1 MPSPRIALDTQS
13 ARTKDA
19 NGFLH
24 VQDNPVTREQVA
36 VYYGYEIPQC
46 EELGLDPQKEYRL
59 YRPGSELAKAAPTIC
74 RLPLELM
81 HNDTDAENLPKA
93 EIIGALGSDPRF
105 DGEYLRVSL
114 CVHDADA
121 IRRIEDN
128 ELKELSLAYLYDLD
142 MTPGQWQ
149 GQAYDGIMRNLRGNH
164 LALVDMGRAGPTVA
178 VRDNA
183 PKPQTTEPKMSK
195 KKTVSLSAGLAGRLL
210 RLLKGRRMA
219 QDADPGEIEA
229 QEKALT
235 EELTQQK
242 VLELVENAVDGDPE
256 SEPGKDSD
264 DPPAKDEG
272 DPATKAVDNEQRAQL
287 MDLLADLPEDK
298 RAAIAALLEKLLPA
312 AASDEEQPPKAADSE
327 EPEGEGKAKDEGE
340 PADPKKTAADAANAA
355 LTKVQSIMDAQR
367 ETRPILGE
375 TTVNVAR
382 DSAEDLYRLAL
393 DRMGIDTS
401 GMPKNALRHS
411 FLAVMKTRNQGWV
424 SPVRAQDAAPESA
437 KGCFS
442 NLNRLRKSR

>member
-1 MPSPRIALDTQS
+1 MPRPNIALDVQS

-81 HNDTDAENLPKA
+81 HNDTDAQNLPKA

-121 IRRIEDN
+121 IRRIESE

-149 GQAYDGIMRNLRGNH
+149 GQAYDGVMRNLKGNH

-183 PKPQTTEPKMSK
+183 PKPQTTEPQMSK

-235 EELTQQK
+235 EELAQQK
-242 VLELVENAVDGDPE
+242 VLELVENAVDGDPA
-256 SEPGKDSD
+256 SEPGNDND

-272 DPATKAVDNEQRAQL
+272 DPAANAADNEQRVQL

-298 RAAIAALLEKLLPA
+298 RTAIAALLEKLLPA
-312 AASDEEQPPKAADSE
+312 AASDGEQPPKAADSDD
-327 EPEGEGKAKDEGE
+327 PPAKDEGE
-340 PADPKKTAADAANAA
+340 PAAPEKTAADAANAA

-382 DSAEDLYRLAL
+382 DSAEDLYRMAL
-393 DRMGIDTS
+393 VRLGVDTS

-411 FLAVMKTRNQGWV
+411 FLAAMKTRNQGWV

-437 KGCFS
+437 KGCFA
-442 NLNRLRKSR
+442 NLTRLRKSR